1 MHIVWI
7 ALCYGTVL
15 ASQDVEGGPA
25 LWVLVVGTAVASGL
39 VVAMRVEEVRT
50 VARRD
55 GLTGLWNRRAL
66 EEDLER
72 LLATA
77 SRDDFGVVF
86 AILDIDHF
94 KRCNDSV
101 GHHAADDV
109 LMRVAQAWSAELRP
123 SDSLARF
130 GGDEF
135 AIVFPRS
142 TETDAVSVLER
153 LRAAAPEP
161 ITFSAGVTAWRPGEP
176 ADVFEG
182 RADALLYQA
191 KRDGRN
197 RIVAAALAPDPV

>member
-1 MHIVWI
+1 M
-7 ALCYGTVL
+7 
-15 ASQDVEGGPA
+15 
-25 LWVLVVGTAVASGL
+25 SG
-39 VVAMRVEEVRT
+39 ATCCRGCS
-50 VARRD
+50 RRS
-55 GLTGLWNRRAL
+55 
-66 EEDLER
+66 
-72 LLATA
+72 A
-77 SRDDFGVVF
+77 SRNPTRRRTCP
-86 AILDIDHF
+86 ASLA
-94 KRCNDSV
+94 R
-101 GHHAADDV
+101 
-109 LMRVAQAWSAELRP
+109 AWSCELRP

-142 TETDAVSVLER
+142 TETDAVAVLER
-153 LRAAAPEP
+153 LRDAAPEP